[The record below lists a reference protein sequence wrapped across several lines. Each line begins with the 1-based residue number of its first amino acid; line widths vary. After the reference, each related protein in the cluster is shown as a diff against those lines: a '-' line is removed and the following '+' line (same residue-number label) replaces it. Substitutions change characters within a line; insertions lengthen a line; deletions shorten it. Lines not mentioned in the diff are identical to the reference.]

1 MISAFYQANY
11 FGLVR
16 HMVRFKKFY
25 LLYFFDHF
33 VAIKWITWYEKN
45 VIYLTVVMDKEF
57 NEDEEEKDIAWENRK
72 FISWVS
78 LLNWEYT
85 DAFFLIKVFHCNQP
99 ANYLPK

>member
-1 MISAFYQANY
+1 
-11 FGLVR
+11 
-16 HMVRFKKFY
+16 
-25 LLYFFDHF
+25 
-33 VAIKWITWYEKN
+33 
-45 VIYLTVVMDKEF
+45 MDKEF